1 MAIIVKIIA
10 IKVVIL
16 IMLKLLLLSICF
28 EEKVTRN
35 LEIQQVGQR
44 VQNRFLRFCGMVDK
58 A

>member
-44 VQNRFLRFCGMVDK
+44 VQNRFLRFSGMVDK